1 MTGILS
7 VLRMFFGVGAGV
19 IFSRSETCLINGFRL
34 IYIMN

>member
-19 IFSRSETCLINGFRL
+19 IFSRSETFLINDL
-34 IYIMN
+34 DLYPL